1 MSPISAPWLILLA
14 YWAITAFRVR
24 PTERAEPAA
33 SRLAILLAVVV
44 AFSILF
50 GPWLRDTAL
59 GHRFIPNTPLV
70 EYLGIALVWIGV
82 GIAIWARYH
91 LGEYWSARITIK
103 VGHKVIDTGPYAHVR
118 HPIYSGVLLG
128 LIGTALAVGKWRAVV
143 AFFLI
148 LIVYI
153 IKARTEEKL
162 LTGQLGDAYQEYK
175 MRMGMLIP
183 WVG

>member
-1 MSPISAPWLILLA
+1 
-14 YWAITAFRVR
+14 
-24 PTERAEPAA
+24 
-33 SRLAILLAVVV
+33 
-44 AFSILF
+44 
-50 GPWLRDTAL
+50 
-59 GHRFIPNTPLV
+59 V

-175 MRMGMLIP
+175 MRTGMLIP